1 MIIIGIII
9 IIYLI
14 LGVIALN
21 YPKLL
26 VPILILLMPLERFNS
41 YIGFTL
47 DPIAMFFPVI
57 IMSIWIN
64 YHNIF
69 KYAKTMNKYLLIGL
83 LAIPIAVLIS
93 DLFSINKF
101 LSFKSTIYIVLS
113 ILLFLICYM
122 YTLYYKNTMTILVT
136 FFITI
141 FLVSF
146 YGVLQFLGYLFYKID
161 SLNLH
166 NILHATTINPS
177 TFILHIGHFSILRPD
192 STFNDV
198 NTTAGFIAIFIPI
211 LLVLYLINRKNLSL
225 KTKKWL
231 LALNLLSIVIFF
243 FFMITFSKSSLIGI
257 AIAFFLLLLYYY
269 KTYMNKYLLYTLLV
283 YFVIVLVSSIIL
295 FPYIYSSQKYSF
307 DTHILLL
314 QSSINIF
321 KKFPIF
327 GTGLGTFTYYF
338 GLYIKPFIPFY
349 YNNIDTPP
357 LFTLWLSEIGIIG
370 FLSYMFFLVVYFD
383 IFWKKLK
390 VIIKNNRNTDFI
402 IISAFISGLLAL
414 LIANLFHSYFDLF
427 FNWIVMGTFLA
438 ILEKATKKSI
448 LSNN

>member
-9 IIYLI
+9 TYLI
-14 LGVIALN
+14 IGFIALN

-47 DPIAMFFPVI
+47 DPIVMFFPVI

-69 KYAKTMNKYLLIGL
+69 KYAKTMNKYLKIGL
-83 LAIPIAVLIS
+83 IAIPVTILIS
-93 DLFSINKF
+93 DFFSINKF

-122 YTLYYKNTMTILVT
+122 YTLYYKNTFTIIIT
-136 FFITI
+136 FFITA

-146 YGVLQFLGYLFYKID
+146 YGILQFLGYLFYKVD

-166 NILHATTINPS
+166 NILHSTTINPS
-177 TFILHIGHFSILRPD
+177 TFILHIGQFSILRPD

-198 NTTAGFIAIFIPI
+198 NTTAGFIAIFLPI
-211 LLVLYLINRKNLSL
+211 LLILYFLNRKNLGL
-225 KTKKWL
+225 KAKRWL
-231 LALNLLSIVIFF
+231 LVLNLLSLIIFF
-243 FFMITFSKSSLIGI
+243 FFITTFSKSSLIGI

-269 KTYMNKYLLYTLLV
+269 KTYRNKYILYTLSI
-283 YFVIVLVSSIIL
+283 YFIIVVVSSIIV
-295 FPYIYSSQKYSF
+295 FPYIYSAQKYSF

-314 QSSINIF
+314 QSSISIF

-357 LFTLWLSEIGIIG
+357 LFTLWLSEIGIVG
-370 FLSYMFFLVVYFD
+370 FLSYIYFLVVYFS

-390 VIIKNNRNTDFI
+390 VIINNKRDIDFI
-402 IISAFISGLLAL
+402 IVSAFISGLLAL

-448 LSNN
+448 LNNN

>member
-1 MIIIGIII
+1 MIIIAII

-14 LGVIALN
+14 LGFIALN

-64 YHNIF
+64 YHSIIE
-69 KYAKTMNKYLLIGL
+69 YAKTMNKYLKISLI
-83 LAIPIAVLIS
+83 AIPVTILIS
-93 DLFSINKF
+93 DFFSIDKF

-113 ILLFLICYM
+113 ILLFLICYI

-141 FLVSF
+141 LLVSF
-146 YGVLQFLGYLFYKID
+146 YGILQFFGYLFYKFD
-161 SLNLH
+161 TLDLH
-166 NILHATTINPS
+166 NILHSTTINPS

-211 LLVLYLINRKNLSL
+211 LLILYFINRKNLTS
-225 KTKKWL
+225 KTKKL
-231 LALNLLSIVIFF
+231 LLVLNLLSIIVFF
-243 FFMITFSKSSLIGI
+243 FFIITFSKSSLIGI
-257 AIAFFLLLLYYY
+257 TIAFFLLLLYYY
-269 KTYMNKYLLYTLLV
+269 KTYKNKHLLYILEA
-283 YFVIVLVSSIIL
+283 YFIIAVISSVII
-295 FPYIYSSQKYSF
+295 FPYIYSLQKYSF

-357 LFTLWLSEIGIIG
+357 LFTLWLSEIGIVG
-370 FLSYMFFLVVYFD
+370 FLSYMFFLITYFS
-383 IFWKKLK
+383 IFWKKLE
-390 VIIKNNRNTDFI
+390 IITKNRKSIDFI
-402 IISAFISGLLAL
+402 IISAFMSGLLAL

-427 FNWIVMGTFLA
+427 FNWIIMGTFLA

-448 LSNN
+448 LHNN